1 MKTILLAEDELTL
14 SQVLADSLKRKGFA
28 VETAENGLETIK
40 LAQARHFDLFI
51 LDVMMPKL
59 SGWDV
64 AEEIRQTD
72 KNTPILFLTAKTEK
86 EDVIKGYGLGGNDYL
101 RKPFHFEELLFRINE
116 LLTRK
121 PEPKTKEILS
131 IGLYLFNPTRQELT
145 FNNKTENLTHK
156 ESQLLIELITC
167 KGTVLDRKRVLLD
180 LWGDDDFFSVRSMDA
195 YISRLRKKLKND
207 PNVSILNI
215 RGFGYKLVV

>member
-1 MKTILLAEDELTL
+1 MKTILLAEDEVTL
-14 SQVLADSLKRKGFA
+14 SQVLADSLKRKGFS
-28 VETAENGLETIK
+28 VEIAENGLEAIK
-40 LAQARHFDLFI
+40 LAQSMHFDLFI

-64 AEEIRQTD
+64 AEEIRKTD

-121 PEPKTKEILS
+121 TEAKTKETLS

-167 KGTVLDRKRVLLD
+167 KGTVLDRKRVLLE